1 MNILLVEDNKS
12 ISLGLKYSF
21 SQTEYHL
28 FMAENLCDAKYII
41 SNESINLVILDLML
55 PDGDG
60 FSFYTNYLSKMNIK
74 TIILT
79 AVDDEDEVVS
89 CLNSGVDDYMT
100 KPFSTKELIARI
112 NRLTSTTNK
121 NTLTINNITYNF
133 DKMELQENG
142 TTIPLTNIE
151 TRIINLLFL
160 NVNRVVTRNELLE
173 NIWEWTG
180 NDVDDHT
187 VTVYLK
193 RLRSKINT
201 DIIKTI
207 KGIGYRIDDHEK

>member
-28 FMAENLCDAKYII
+28 FMAENISDAKKIL
-41 SNESINLVILDLML
+41 SNTPINLVILDLML

-60 FSFYTNYLSKMNIK
+60 FSFYTSYLSKMNIK

-79 AVDDEDEVVS
+79 ALDDEDEVVS

-112 NRLTSTTNK
+112 NRLTNTTNK
-121 NTLTINNITYNF
+121 NTITINNITYNF

-142 TTIPLTNIE
+142 HPITLTNIE

-160 NVNRVVTRNELLE
+160 NVNRIVTRNELLE
-173 NIWEWTG
+173 SIWEWTG

-187 VTVYLK
+187 ITVYLK

-207 KGIGYRIDDHEK
+207 KGIGYRIDAHEK